1 MILLSAA
8 THLRTQITSLLAF
21 YDPIARDD
29 IAGGYNNQLRDDGTI
44 YDKSTKHVVGTCR
57 FAVNYAIAARLF
69 PEKSAAYKDM
79 CAHGI
84 KFLQEK
90 HVAEWA
96 KLLLLLERHC
106 KEAGLC
112 GRSRL

>member
-1 MILLSAA
+1 MTHAMLLSAA

-69 PEKSAAYKDM
+69 PEKSAAYKI
-79 CAHGI
+79 CAPT
-84 KFLQEK
+84 
-90 HVAEWA
+90 ASNSW
-96 KLLLLLERHC
+96 
-106 KEAGLC
+106 
-112 GRSRL
+112 